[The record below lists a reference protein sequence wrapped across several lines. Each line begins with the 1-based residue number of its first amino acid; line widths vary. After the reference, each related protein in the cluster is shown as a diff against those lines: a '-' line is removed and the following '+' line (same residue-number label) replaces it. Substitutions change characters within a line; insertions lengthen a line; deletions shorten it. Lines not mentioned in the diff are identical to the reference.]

1 MTTQQA
7 AKTIRYEST
16 PTRHM
21 TVPDHEVATAVTIP
35 GHEVATVSVPGHE
48 VAAVTVASHEVPL
61 RFIVFEEKFL
71 RMSKDGFIV
80 MGLTPCSLFEV
91 VLRPG

>member
-1 MTTQQA
+1 MASNILKKIVESLVIVTTQQA

-21 TVPDHEVATAVTIP
+21 TVPDHEVATA
-35 GHEVATVSVPGHE
+35 E
-48 VAAVTVASHEVPL
+48 VAAVSVASHEVPL

-80 MGLTPCSLFEV
+80 MD
-91 VLRPG
+91 

>member
-1 MTTQQA
+1 M
-7 AKTIRYEST
+7 
-16 PTRHM
+16 
-21 TVPDHEVATAVTIP
+21 
-35 GHEVATVSVPGHE
+35 SVPGHE
-48 VAAVTVASHEVPL
+48 VAAVTVPGHEVAAVTVPGYEVPL

-80 MGLTPCSLFEV
+80 MGLTPCGLYEV

>member
-7 AKTIRYEST
+7 AKTIRYESA
-16 PTRHM
+16 PTRHI
-21 TVPDHEVATAVTIP
+21 TAAVTVP

>member
-7 AKTIRYEST
+7 AKTIRYESA
-16 PTRHM
+16 PTRHI
-21 TVPDHEVATAVTIP
+21 TAAVTVP
-35 GHEVATVSVPGHE
+35 GHEVATVSV
-48 VAAVTVASHEVPL
+48 ASHEVQL
-61 RFIVFEEKFL
+61 GFL

-80 MGLTPCSLFEV
+80 MGLTPCGLYEV